1 MQEKIHLQLHPDNI
15 SNLETF
21 SEILKKDYNT
31 MLNEALEIYFEHAQ
45 KALLEKNL
53 ADENAMTNLD
63 FDEFWEG
70 VEV

>member
-1 MQEKIHLQLHPDNI
+1 MPESIRLHINDDNI

-21 SEILKKDYNT
+21 SKILKKDYNT
-31 MLNEALEIYFEHAQ
+31 ILNEALEIYFENAQ

-63 FDEFWEG
+63 FDEFWDG
-70 VEV
+70 VEL